1 MIVFSTRVQ
10 TGLKQFFLG
19 STVEQMVRPAT
30 SLVISVWP
38 ARAGRNA
45 AAMRSRVALAAA
57 VLLAAGCAHGPLSS
71 FVRPRLPSHSE
82 LRAAF
87 TALDASGNGGVS
99 FEEWRHEGDRRFWL
113 RDRDGDGYL
122 TKAEI
127 SDNALMLELFLQ
139 ADQRTDGRLER
150 REFGRVRDL
159 IFQDADV
166 TNDSSLVLVEYELLV
181 LLRRSG
187 WKDIT
192 GYGRILPA
200 ELRAL
205 LGKSMSLLDRDG
217 DGVLRAGEREFFA
230 PAHLEVMDP
239 QRTGRLTLD
248 QIYRGYRFLLGFDI
262 SNSNL

>member
-1 MIVFSTRVQ
+1 
-10 TGLKQFFLG
+10 
-19 STVEQMVRPAT
+19 
-30 SLVISVWP
+30 
-38 ARAGRNA
+38 
-45 AAMRSRVALAAA
+45 MRSRVALAAA
-57 VLLAAGCAHGPLSS
+57 VLLAAGCTHGPLSS

-82 LRAAF
+82 VRAAF

-99 FEEWRHEGDRRFWL
+99 FDEWRHDGDRRFWL

-139 ADQRTDGRLER
+139 ADQRADGRLER

-166 TNDSSLVLVEYELLV
+166 TNDSSLVFVEYELLA

-187 WKDIT
+187 WTDIA

-205 LGKSMSLLDRDG
+205 LEKSMSLLDRDG

-248 QIYRGYRFLLGFDI
+248 QIYRGYRFLLGFDV

>member
-1 MIVFSTRVQ
+1 M
-10 TGLKQFFLG
+10 
-19 STVEQMVRPAT
+19 RP
-30 SLVISVWP
+30 
-38 ARAGRNA
+38 
-45 AAMRSRVALAAA
+45 RVALAAT
-57 VLLAAGCAHGPLSS
+57 VLLAASCAHGPLSS
-71 FVRPRLPSHSE
+71 FVRSRLPSHPE

-99 FEEWRHEGDRRFWL
+99 FDEWRNDGDRRFWL

-122 TKAEI
+122 TGAEI
-127 SDNALMLELFLQ
+127 GDSALMLELFLQ
-139 ADQRTDGRLER
+139 ADQRIDGRLER
-150 REFGRVRDL
+150 REFGRLRDL

-166 TNDSSLVLVEYELLV
+166 VNDGSLVLVEYELLV

-187 WKDIT
+187 WKDIS

-205 LGKSMSLLDRDG
+205 LEKSMSLLDRNG
-217 DGVLRAGEREFFA
+217 DGVLSAREREFFA

-239 QRTGRLTLD
+239 QRTGRLTLE
-248 QIYRGYRFLLGFDI
+248 QIYRGYRFLLGFDV